1 MHNDHHLRNGVKLSD
16 VIEELVEERGLNRN
30 TLSSIVCDGM
40 LAAYERKYPELSL
53 KVEENAET
61 GDLTV
66 LVQKKVVTTP
76 EDDLS
81 EISLK
86 KARNIDK
93 NLSLDDT
100 LWLPFEGKVGRIE
113 ILRARQVIASKIKQ
127 IEALA
132 VYNQFKDKKG
142 HVVVGIVHKCERNGV
157 SVKFGDVLAFLPH
170 SLSIPGDKCVVGY
183 SIRALLK
190 DVLQEPQGDNQ
201 LILDRISPEFL
212 QGLFE
217 LEIPEVF
224 EKLVEIKKVVRS
236 PGYKAKVA
244 VFSND
249 RNIDPVG
256 TCVGIGGSRIK
267 PILKELNGEKI
278 DVFPWSDSLETLV
291 KNALKPAII
300 NRVEFSSDKKIAHV
314 WLDED
319 QRSFAIGKGGQNIAL
334 ASQLTGV
341 SIQLVREVETKKN
354 VEEVSTE
361 EEVYE
366 EEL

>member
-1 MHNDHHLRNGVKLSD
+1 MKLTD
-16 VIEELVEERGLNRN
+16 VIAELVEERGLDRDV
-30 TLSSIVCDGM
+30 LSSVVCEGM
-40 LAAYERKYPELSL
+40 LAAYERKYPDLMFQVKEDT
-53 KVEENAET
+53 ET
-61 GDLTV
+61 GELAV
-66 LVQKKVVTTP
+66 LVQKTVVP
-76 EDDLS
+76 SVDDEYS

-93 NLSLDDT
+93 NIALENT
-100 LWLPFEGKVGRIE
+100 MWVPFEGKVGRIE
-113 ILRARQVIASKIKQ
+113 ILRARQVIASRIKN
-127 IEALA
+127 IEALV
-132 VYNQFKDKKG
+132 VYNEFKSKQG
-142 HVVVGIVHKCERNGV
+142 QIVVGVVHKCERNGV
-157 SVKFGDVLAFLPH
+157 SVKLGDVLAFLPNP
-170 SLSIPGDKCVVGY
+170 LSIPGEKCAVGY

-190 DVLQEPQGDNQ
+190 DVLMEPQGDNQ
-201 LILDRISPEFL
+201 LILDRVSPAFL
-212 QGLFE
+212 QELFE

-224 EKLVEIKKVVRS
+224 EKLVEVKRVVRS

-244 VFSND
+244 VLSND

-267 PILKELNGEKI
+267 PILKELAGEKI

-291 KNALKPAII
+291 KNALKPAIVD
-300 NRVEFSSDKKIAHV
+300 RVEISFDSKSARV
-314 WLDED
+314 WLNED

-341 SIQLVREVETKKN
+341 NIQLVRDEASQKDSVDSGSELLK
-354 VEEVSTE
+354 